1 MPYVIRPPIRKL
13 RMSMTLGVVAL
24 ATAVA
29 PSMASAECLEEPV
42 SPLFQA
48 YGDDGDYFQVPG
60 GNFALSTSG
69 WYMERAKLDTRDA
82 LKPGSDAPHLV
93 ETKSQ
98 SLRMDTNSWIVSPP
112 ICVDAKRPHFR
123 FFAYKKGGTVGA
135 LNARLLY
142 VNGADGKWN
151 VAQVGSLDPSQ
162 YTSWEL
168 TPQLELAKALPIQAD
183 ESMQVRFVF
192 DYNNEEAGTK
202 GQWFVDELY
211 VDPYR
216 R

>member
-29 PSMASAECLEEPV
+29 PSMASANCLDEPV
-42 SPLFQA
+42 SPVFQA
-48 YGDDGDYFQVPG
+48 YGDSGDYFRVAG
-60 GNFALSTSG
+60 GNFAATTPG
-69 WYMERAKLDTRDA
+69 WYMERARLDTRDS

-93 ETKSQ
+93 ESKSQ
-98 SLRMDTNSWIVSPP
+98 SLKMETGSWIVSPP
-112 ICVDAKRPHFR
+112 ICVDVKRPHFR
-123 FFAYKKGGTVGA
+123 FFAYKKGGSIGS
-135 LNARLLY
+135 LNARLLWI
-142 VNGADGKWN
+142 GDDGKFN
-151 VAQVGSLDPSQ
+151 ITSVGTLSPGQ
-162 YTSWEL
+162 FTSWEL
-168 TPQLELAKALPIQAD
+168 TPQLELANRLPIQG
-183 ESMQVRFVF
+183 EQNTQVRFVF
-192 DYNNEEAGTK
+192 DYNNQESGTR